1 MSRNFVCILRTTTT
15 RHMVRFIDFYFY
27 FLPYFQNLT
36 SPHMFSIFTHV
47 MKPVGDINSEPGL
60 PVFQDA
66 NLDATVRCRTYYS
79 HVSIHPSTFDIDES
93 KKLVVRNKGRNLL
106 VYLGKVGKGFLR
118 LYWGEG
124 GGGTN
129 LKICGT
135 SWKLPLP

>member
-1 MSRNFVCILRTTTT
+1 
-15 RHMVRFIDFYFY
+15 
-27 FLPYFQNLT
+27 
-36 SPHMFSIFTHV
+36 MFSIFTHV

-124 GGGTN
+124 GHKLEN
-129 LKICGT
+129 LRNILET
-135 SWKLPLP
+135 TPPLTRHFAQDKVRS